1 MSDRIIRALAYNGK
15 VNIKCVDT
23 TELVEEARK
32 IHGLS
37 PVATA
42 ALGRLLTMACLMG
55 NDLKDVDNSITLQV
69 KADGHIGQMSVVV
82 DGNLNVK
89 GYVQNPNVDL
99 PLRSDGKLD
108 VGGAVGKNGMLYIV
122 KDIGLKEPYV
132 GISPLVSGEI
142 AEDFTSYYATSEQV
156 PTAIALGVLVNKDGV
171 KSAGGYR
178 IQLMPEATEED
189 IARLEESLKN
199 IKPISA
205 LLEEEKSLEEIAEQ
219 ACGDDKLF
227 ILLQNIAPQ
236 YRCDCSKD
244 RIERG
249 LISLGAQELD
259 NIINTDGHAEIVC
272 NFCKKAY
279 NFSKDDLEKLKGE
292 CRGKI
297 D

>member
-69 KADGHIGQMSVVV
+69 KADGPIGQMSVVV

-205 LLEEEKSLEEIAEQ
+205 LSEEETSLEEIAEQ

>member
-69 KADGHIGQMSVVV
+69 KADGPIGQMSVVV